1 MVGDW
6 LLEADEDA
14 AGDADD
20 EDEAQDDEG
29 GHNDQDHQAV
39 ILLRSAEASITISYS
54 WVHLNINGK
63 NNWKYELLNC
73 IKSMLYFESLDT
85 LDFEIEITCREKH
98 LSSSG

>member
-1 MVGDW
+1 MYFLNLIVEVIVLVVGDW

-39 ILLRSAEASITISYS
+39 ILLRSAEASIIISYS

-63 NNWKYELLNC
+63 NNGKHELHKVNAV
-73 IKSMLYFESLDT
+73 F
-85 LDFEIEITCREKH
+85 
-98 LSSSG
+98 